1 MHDNNCMATPSLI
14 LFDDGKHDFGPLCDL
29 RPCFDLRTG
38 ALTTRQRI
46 EQSLGIKASSLHVPQ
61 VLHELALSENASL
74 KVNQPLS
81 SGLWLLVNG
90 RVTPQV
96 ALPTVNTIDQPV
108 MHLAAD
114 GQLLWALLSH
124 EQAGLLIDNDFVPQH
139 PVVQVITHDDKPR
152 LLYDR
157 PWHVLDSLDAALQHD
172 LATWASPQV
181 IQPLPGYV
189 HTLGT
194 HPIHVINARLQP
206 GVVLNAEAG
215 PIAIEPDA
223 IIGAHSVIEGP
234 CYVGP
239 HTQLAAH
246 TYLRPHTIL
255 GPSCKVAGE
264 ISFSIVQGFSNKAHL
279 GYLGHSLV
287 GQWVNLGAATTVSN
301 LKNTYGS
308 IRIQLHPDQPA
319 ENTQRHFH
327 GPIIGDFVRT
337 AIGSRLLTG
346 SCVNTGAMLALS
358 GYAPKCAK
366 AFGFYTDE
374 SPDGADHQPDKFIAT
389 ATAMIARR
397 KLTMSPALET
407 RLRVLMRG

>member
-1 MHDNNCMATPSLI
+1 MHDNTHMATPSLL

-38 ALTTRQRI
+38 ALTTRQRL
-46 EQSLGIKASSLHVPQ
+46 ELALGIQASALHVPESW
-61 VLHELALSENASL
+61 VELTTSENAPL
-74 KVNQPLS
+74 QVNQPLS
-81 SGLWLLVNG
+81 SGLWLVVNG
-90 RVTPQV
+90 RITSQV
-96 ALPTVNTIDQPV
+96 SLPKINTLHEPV

-124 EQAGLLIDNDFVPQH
+124 EQAQVLIENHFVPQH
-139 PVVQVITHDDKPR
+139 PSVHVVTHQDTQR
-152 LLYDR
+152 LLHDR
-157 PWHVLDSLDAALQHD
+157 PWHLLDNLESALQHD
-172 LATWASPQV
+172 LATWAAHKT
-181 IQPLPGYV
+181 IQPLRNYV

-194 HPIHVINARLQP
+194 HPIRVINARLQP

-215 PIAIEPDA
+215 PIVIEPDA

-234 CYVGP
+234 CYIGQ

-246 TYLRPHTIL
+246 SYLRPCTVI

-264 ISFSIVQGFSNKAHL
+264 ISFSIVQGFTNKAHL

-308 IRIQLHPDQPA
+308 IRVQLHQGKPA
-319 ENTQRHFH
+319 ENTQRNFH

-346 SCVNTGAMLALS
+346 SCINTGAMLALS

-374 SPDGADHQPDKFIAT
+374 SPDGAAHEPDKFIAT
-389 ATAMIARR
+389 ARAMMARR
-397 KLTMSPALET
+397 KLTMSAALEN
-407 RLRVLMRG
+407 RLRGLMR